1 MHEVRELNR
10 RKYMDQD
17 VVFTGIQ
24 RANLP
29 KRDGGCDVLVT

>member
-17 VVFTGIQ
+17 VVFIQ

>member
-10 RKYMDQD
+10 RNMDQD
-17 VVFTGIQ
+17 VVFIQ